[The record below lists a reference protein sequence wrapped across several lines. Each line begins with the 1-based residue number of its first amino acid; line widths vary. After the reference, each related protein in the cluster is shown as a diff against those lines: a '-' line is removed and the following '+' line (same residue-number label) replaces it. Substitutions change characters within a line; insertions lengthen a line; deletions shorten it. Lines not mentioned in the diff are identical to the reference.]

1 MKRFTLLAC
10 FVLFGAFWASIALL
24 ADDKPAE
31 KPANVPASR
40 EAENRILKAEHGH
53 DQVAKQQ
60 SDVNLQM
67 QQLQVQAQQRW
78 DALDKQGKELA
89 TKEQATSKEI
99 EAAIES
105 AWKESGLDKAKYDFD
120 AADFTFKPKAAP
132 AQAKK

>member
-1 MKRFTLLAC
+1 MNKLFVLLSLAC
-10 FVLFGAFWASIALL
+10 ALFANTLRAQ
-24 ADDKPAE
+24 D

-40 EAENRILKAEHGH
+40 EAENRILKAEHAH

-60 SDVNLQM
+60 ADVNLQM

-99 EAAIES
+99 DAVIES
-105 AWKESGLDKAKYDFD
+105 IWKETGLDKTKYDFD